1 MWEAID
7 KEWMDCLRKEAVE
20 NLLQIPGGVVQV
32 LVCFPFFFECVCVWM
47 VMIELVAI
55 VCSLI

>member
-32 LVCFPFFFECVCVWM
+32 LVCLLFVFVCVDGND
-47 VMIELVAI
+47 
-55 VCSLI
+55 